1 MGADLVAGG
10 RRGEERMGVK
20 DLVACVMQMK
30 SRKLI
35 VYAGMV

>member
-10 RRGEERMGVK
+10 GRGEERMGVK
-20 DLVACVMQMK
+20 DLAACVMPMK